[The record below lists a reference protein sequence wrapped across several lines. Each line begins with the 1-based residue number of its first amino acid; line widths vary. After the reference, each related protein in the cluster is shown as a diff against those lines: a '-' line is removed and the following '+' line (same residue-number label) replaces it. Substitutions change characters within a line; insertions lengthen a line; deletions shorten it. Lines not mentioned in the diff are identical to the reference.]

1 MTPDRKV
8 MELYNPA
15 TGVIQQREFPFV
27 TDEEKK

>member
-15 TGVIQQREFPFV
+15 TDVIQQREFRFV